1 MKTDGIISAES
12 RFLAYF
18 SHDIRMPV
26 TGIIGMADIALE
38 NIGNRE
44 KLEDCL
50 VKIKNSSGYLL
61 SIANN
66 VLDMAQYNNG
76 CLEKIN
82 KPFDIE
88 EFINGCISLFTALLY
103 DRDINFTVC
112 CPVLPVKKV
121 CGDELHLKQIL
132 VNLFSN
138 SVKYTHDG
146 GEIKFETEEV
156 RYDNNTVTYCFIIS
170 DTGIGMSEEFINEMF
185 EPFTQE
191 HADSTIKYS
200 GNGLGMAITKQF
212 TDMIG
217 GDIKISSKK
226 GTGTISKVM
235 VTFDI
240 DNSHKEK
247 GSNKPYASFDGRNI
261 LVVDDSDINAEVI
274 CGLLQ
279 QRGAYTTMA
288 LNGRS
293 AVEIFME
300 SELDFYDAIL
310 MDVTMP
316 VMNGLEATKQIRS
329 LDREDASGVLVF
341 AMTGN
346 IFKDDIDRCKE
357 AGMDGHLIKPVNLD
371 EFMDKMLECGSNK
384 KYK

>member
-1 MKTDGIISAES
+1 MKTDEIINAES

-26 TGIIGMADIALE
+26 TGIIGMADTALE
-38 NIGNRE
+38 NIGNKE

-50 VKIKNSSGYLL
+50 AKIKSSSGYLL

-66 VLDMAQYNNG
+66 VLDIVQYNNG
-76 CLEKIN
+76 CLQKIN

-88 EFINGCISLFTALLY
+88 EFINGCASLFTGLLY
-103 DRDINFTVC
+103 NRNIDFITYL
-112 CPVLPVKKV
+112 PGLPVTRV

-132 VNLFSN
+132 VNLFEN

-146 GEIKFETEEV
+146 GKISFEVEEV

-170 DTGIGMSEEFINEMF
+170 DTGIGMSEEFISEMF
-185 EPFTQE
+185 EPFKQE
-191 HADSTIKYS
+191 QADSTIKYS

-217 GDIKISSKK
+217 GDIKINSKK
-226 GTGTISKVM
+226 GKGTTAKVM

-240 DNSHKEK
+240 DNSYEKKEN
-247 GSNKPYASFDGRNI
+247 NKPIASFDGRNI

-274 CGLLQ
+274 CGLLK

-293 AVEIFME
+293 AVEIFMN
-300 SELDFYDAIL
+300 SEPDFYDAIL

-316 VMNGLEATKQIRS
+316 VMNGLEATKHIRS
-329 LDREDASGVLVF
+329 LDREDASKVLIF

-346 IFKDDIDRCKE
+346 VFKDDIARCKE
-357 AGMDGHLIKPVNLD
+357 AGMDGHLIKPVN
-371 EFMDKMLECGSNK
+371 MDGLMEKMLEYSNGK
-384 KYK
+384 KCK

>member
-1 MKTDGIISAES
+1 MKTDEIINAES

-38 NIGNRE
+38 NIGNKE

-50 VKIKNSSGYLL
+50 VKIKSSSGYLL

-66 VLDMAQYNNG
+66 VLDMVQYNSG
-76 CLEKIN
+76 CLHKIN
-82 KPFDIE
+82 KLFDIV
-88 EFINGCISLFTALLY
+88 EFINGCTSLFAGLLY
-103 DRDINFTVC
+103 NRSINFITC
-112 CPVLPVKKV
+112 FPVLPVTKV

-132 VNLFSN
+132 VNLFGN

-146 GEIKFETEEV
+146 GKISFEVEEV

-170 DTGIGMSEEFINEMF
+170 DTGIGMSEEFISEVF
-185 EPFTQE
+185 KPFKQE
-191 HADSTIKYS
+191 NADSTIKYS

-212 TDMIG
+212 ADMIG
-217 GDIKISSKK
+217 ADIKINSEK
-226 GTGTISKVM
+226 GRGTTAKVM

-240 DNSHKEK
+240 DNSYKKKEN
-247 GSNKPYASFDGRNI
+247 NKLNANFDGRKI

-274 CGLLQ
+274 CGLLK

-293 AVEIFME
+293 AVEIFMD
-300 SELDFYDAIL
+300 SEPDFYDAIL

-316 VMNGLEATKQIRS
+316 VMNGLEATKHIRS
-329 LDREDASGVLVF
+329 LDREDASRVLIF

-346 IFKDDIDRCKE
+346 VFKDDIARCKE

-371 EFMDKMLECGSNK
+371 ELMEKITEYNSNK
-384 KYK
+384 KCK

>member
-1 MKTDGIISAES
+1 MKTDEIINAES

-38 NIGNRE
+38 NIGNKE

-50 VKIKNSSGYLL
+50 VKIKSSSGYLL

-66 VLDMAQYNNG
+66 VLDMVQYNSG
-76 CLEKIN
+76 CLHKIN
-82 KPFDIE
+82 KPFDIV
-88 EFINGCISLFTALLY
+88 EFINGCTSLFAGILY
-103 DRDINFTVC
+103 NRNINFTTC
-112 CPVLPVKKV
+112 FPVLPVTKV
-121 CGDELHLKQIL
+121 CGDELHLKQVL
-132 VNLFSN
+132 VNLFGN

-146 GEIKFETEEV
+146 GKISFEVEEV
-156 RYDNNTVTYCFIIS
+156 RYDNNTVTYGFIIS
-170 DTGIGMSEEFINEMF
+170 DTGIGMSEEFISEMF
-185 EPFTQE
+185 EPFKQE
-191 HADSTIKYS
+191 NADNTIKYS

-212 TDMIG
+212 ADMIG
-217 GDIKISSKK
+217 GDIKINSEK
-226 GTGTISKVM
+226 GRGTTAKVM

-240 DNSHKEK
+240 DNSYKKKEN
-247 GSNKPYASFDGRNI
+247 NKLNANFDGRKI

-274 CGLLQ
+274 CGLLK

-293 AVEIFME
+293 AVEIFMD

-316 VMNGLEATKQIRS
+316 VMNGLEATKHIRS
-329 LDREDASGVLVF
+329 LDREDASRVLIF

-346 IFKDDIDRCKE
+346 VFKDDIARCKE

-371 EFMDKMLECGSNK
+371 ELIEKITEYSNNK

>member
-1 MKTDGIISAES
+1 MKTDEIISAES

-18 SHDIRMPV
+18 LHDIRMPV

-50 VKIKNSSGYLL
+50 IKIKSSSGYLL
-61 SIANN
+61 SIADN
-66 VLDMAQYNNG
+66 VLDVVQYNNN
-76 CLEKIN
+76 CQHKIS

-88 EFINGCISLFTALLY
+88 DFINGCTSLFAGLLY
-103 DRDINFTVC
+103 NRDINFTTC
-112 CPVLPVKKV
+112 FSGLPVTNV
-121 CGDELHLKQIL
+121 YGDELHLKQIL
-132 VNLFSN
+132 INLFEN

-146 GEIKFETEEV
+146 GEIKFEVEEV

-170 DTGIGMSEEFINEMF
+170 DTGIGMSEEFISEIFN
-185 EPFTQE
+185 PFTQE
-191 HADSTIKYS
+191 HADSTARYS

-212 TDMIG
+212 ADMIG
-217 GDIKISSKK
+217 GDIKINSKK
-226 GTGTISKVM
+226 GEGTTTKVM

-240 DNSHKEK
+240 DNSFKKKETNSLK
-247 GSNKPYASFDGRNI
+247 ASFDGRNI

-279 QRGAYTTMA
+279 QRGACTTMA
-288 LNGRS
+288 LNGKS
-293 AVEIFME
+293 AVEIFMD
-300 SELDFYDAIL
+300 SELNFYDAIL

-316 VMNGLEATKQIRS
+316 VMNGLEATKCIRS
-329 LDREDASGVLVF
+329 LDREDASDTLVF

-346 IFKDDIDRCKE
+346 IFKDDIAKCRE

-371 EFMDKMLECGSNK
+371 EFMEKMLEYNNNK
-384 KYK
+384 KCK

>member
-1 MKTDGIISAES
+1 MKTDEIISAES

-18 SHDIRMPV
+18 SHDMRMPV

-38 NIGNRE
+38 NISNRE

-50 VKIKNSSGYLL
+50 IKIKNSSSYLL

-66 VLDMAQYNNG
+66 VLDMIQYSNG
-76 CLEKIN
+76 CLKKIN

-88 EFINGCISLFTALLY
+88 EFIRGCASLFAGLLY
-103 DRDINFTVC
+103 NRDINFITYF
-112 CPVLPVKKV
+112 PGLPVTRV
-121 CGDELHLKQIL
+121 YGDELHLKQIL
-132 VNLFSN
+132 VNLFEN
-138 SVKYTHDG
+138 SVKYTHNG
-146 GEIKFETEEV
+146 GEIRFEVEEV

-170 DTGIGMSEEFINEMF
+170 DTGIGMSEEFTSKMF
-185 EPFTQE
+185 KPFAQE

-212 TDMIG
+212 ADMIG
-217 GDIKISSKK
+217 GDIKINSKK
-226 GTGTISKVM
+226 GEGTTAKVI
-235 VTFDI
+235 VTFGI
-240 DNSHKEK
+240 DNSYEK
-247 GSNKPYASFDGRNI
+247 RENKKLKASFEGRNI

-274 CGLLQ
+274 CGLLK
-279 QRGAYTTMA
+279 QRGAHTTMA
-288 LNGRS
+288 LDGRS
-293 AVEIFME
+293 AVEIFMN
-300 SELDFYDAIL
+300 SELNFYDAVL

-316 VMNGLEATKQIRS
+316 VMNGLEATKHIRS
-329 LDREDASGVLVF
+329 LDREDASDVLIF

-346 IFKDDIDRCKE
+346 VFKNDIAKCKE

-371 EFMDKMLECGSNK
+371 SLMEKMLKYSNK